1 MAADQGVRIF
11 CCSVSPPNDARTGD
25 FDASTGRESRG
36 RGLAKSF
43 FDVVGMIVPATVLA
57 LLPKC
62 PACLAAYI
70 ALGTGVG
77 LSVST
82 ANYLRTLFVVLCVA
96 SLLYLA
102 TNLVRRFTTENQTL
116 HDL

>member
-1 MAADQGVRIF
+1 MAANQGVTIV
-11 CCSVSPPNDARTGD
+11 CCSVSSHNGARTDD
-25 FDASTGRESRG
+25 FDVRTSGRETRG
-36 RGLAKSF
+36 RRLAKSF
-43 FDVVGMIVPATVLA
+43 FDVVGMIVPAAILA

-82 ANYLRTLFVVLCVA
+82 ANHLRMLFVALCVA

-102 TNLVRRFTTENQTL
+102 ANLAWRYTTEN
-116 HDL
+116 

>member
-1 MAADQGVRIF
+1 MASNQGVRIN
-11 CCSVSPPNDARTGD
+11 CCSFSPLDGARTDD
-25 FDASTGRESRG
+25 FDVPTSGRETRG
-36 RGLAKSF
+36 RRLAKSF
-43 FDVVGMIVPATVLA
+43 LDVGGMIIPAAVLA

-77 LSVST
+77 LSVPI

-102 TNLVRRFTTENQTL
+102 ANLVRRYATEN
-116 HDL
+116 

>member
-1 MAADQGVRIF
+1 MAANQGVRIV
-11 CCSVSPPNDARTGD
+11 CCSISPHNGARAND
-25 FDASTGRESRG
+25 FDVRTSGRETRG
-36 RGLAKSF
+36 RRLAKSF
-43 FDVVGMIVPATVLA
+43 FDFVGMIVPAAVLA

-82 ANYLRTLFVVLCVA
+82 ANYLRMLFVVLCVA

-102 TNLVRRFTTENQTL
+102 ANLARRYATEN
-116 HDL
+116 

>member
-1 MAADQGVRIF
+1 MRIV
-11 CCSVSPPNDARTGD
+11 CCSVSPPNGARADD
-25 FDASTGRESRG
+25 FGVPTSGRETRG
-36 RGLAKSF
+36 PRLARSF
-43 FDVVGMIVPATVLA
+43 FDVVGMIFPAAVLA

-82 ANYLRTLFVVLCVA
+82 ANYLRMLFVVLCVA
-96 SLLYLA
+96 SLFYLA
-102 TNLVRRFTTENQTL
+102 AKLARRYATEN
-116 HDL
+116 